1 MTGTSIS
8 CIGRSSGSRR
18 IAVRFY
24 RRVRYGRCRSSGR
37 HCSRSFF
44 RKWCRCIF
52 RYRCRRIHR
61 IVGIHKAD
69 ILFLAVHLCIGM
81 CSHNCFQITG
91 LSVRYCYFHIINGI
105 VIMSVFQL
113 SRLLGNAVSVYARNS
128 IFHCRKFCFPRTC
141 DRDRIFFRHG
151 CFVLTLKNDRISFV
165 RRWLLT

>member
-1 MTGTSIS
+1 MTGTCIS
-8 CIGRSSGSRR
+8 CIGRSSRIGRSSGSRR

-113 SRLLGNAVSVYARNS
+113 SIVRLFFCKCFLLFCSL
-128 IFHCRKFCFPRTC
+128 IFPPVMPNLIVCSQIRVFIR
-141 DRDRIFFRHG
+141 R
-151 CFVLTLKNDRISFV
+151 SFI
-165 RRWLLT
+165 L